1 MESGNQALEDQV
13 RAMDTEVREISAAA
27 KVSSRALE
35 AAGEAAEEF
44 VRDKEAAEAAASSA
58 T

>member
-1 MESGNQALEDQV
+1 
-13 RAMDTEVREISAAA
+13 MDTEVREISAKA
-27 KVSSRALE
+27 KADAEALE
-35 AAGEAAEEF
+35 DAGAAAEEF